1 MLSDRNLD
9 KLLSLIGA
17 IKPSDLDKFIKANDT
32 NDCSSLSILTFDC
45 PFNIE
50 WEFKSITQCREV

>member
-17 IKPSDLDKFIKANDT
+17 IKQSDLDKCIKDNDLRLDVEEMYELISRLY
-32 NDCSSLSILTFDC
+32 NILDRC
-45 PFNIE
+45 
-50 WEFKSITQCREV
+50 